1 MTQGSVREVSVLAE
15 KQDVVFKGTKDGLL
29 LTLSDSQDF
38 EVLREKLKDHLKRA
52 ELFFQGS
59 DVVLDT
65 GKAAF
70 SLDEILEIQNILAY
84 PYGLKLKKIIH
95 KDEPK
100 ARETRKTGAE
110 APRAAEPPRTTG
122 FAGLPLSAVAPEGGS
137 SRSSRSVSRQ
147 AYEDLV
153 ASLPETLL
161 YKGTLRSGQRVDYE
175 GNVVIVGDVNPGA
188 EIKATGDIVILGA
201 LRGLAH
207 AGSAG
212 GEGAVVA
219 FRLAPTQLRVGDVI
233 GRPPEG
239 GPLGREPEVARL
251 KDGVIVIEPLEGTRW
266 EGER

>member
-1 MTQGSVREVSVLAE
+1 MAE

-29 LTLSDSQDF
+29 LTLSDTQDF
-38 EVLREKLKDHLKRA
+38 GVLREKLKEHLKKA

-65 GKAAF
+65 GNAAF

-84 PYGLKLKKIIH
+84 PYGLKLKRIIH
-95 KDEPK
+95 KEEPRPRE
-100 ARETRKTGAE
+100 ARRPGAP
-110 APRAAEPPRTTG
+110 APRPEGAAARRASQPE
-122 FAGLPLSAVAPEGGS
+122 AGARPSAAPEDATTKAG
-137 SRSSRSVSRQ
+137 RAVSRQ
-147 AYEDLV
+147 TYADLI

-207 AGSAG
+207 AGSNG

-219 FRLAPTQLRVGDVI
+219 FRLAPTQLRIGDVI

-251 KDGVIVIEPLEGTRW
+251 KDGMIEIEPLEGTRW